1 MAFEKDSEGRIII
14 RLDGTMGYGP
24 LARVTIITL
33 DKVHGTKEET
43 FEFPYTLV
51 KFDMLQQ
58 LTDATFILAYRIE
71 KTLPPEEEVQ

>member
-1 MAFEKDSEGRIII
+1 MALERDDQGRLII

-43 FEFPYTLV
+43 FEFPYSLV
-51 KFDMLQQ
+51 KFETLQQ
-58 LTDATFILAYRIE
+58 LTDATFILGYRVE
-71 KTLPPEEEVQ
+71 KVMPPDEEVQ